1 MLTVSEEVGAESEGT
16 EEQENRQVALDEKES
31 DRRIQQER
39 SGPKDIAVQN
49 MQEPGGQ
56 EDTAAQ
62 EMAALVLQLKDK
74 VKSLINMGQYQ
85 AASTVIEQLKVYLP
99 ADTELLELQERCKSH
114 LG

>member
-1 MLTVSEEVGAESEGT
+1 
-16 EEQENRQVALDEKES
+16 
-31 DRRIQQER
+31 
-39 SGPKDIAVQN
+39 